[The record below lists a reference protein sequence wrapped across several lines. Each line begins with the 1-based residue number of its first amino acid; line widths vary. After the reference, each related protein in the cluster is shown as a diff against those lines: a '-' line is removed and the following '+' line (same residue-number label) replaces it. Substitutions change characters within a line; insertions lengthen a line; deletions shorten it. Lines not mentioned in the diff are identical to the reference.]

1 MFHLEYGRFRE
12 IPRHLAEIV
21 GGLFKAKT
29 ITIPDQILTPA
40 IDILPEIKKPW
51 RFKTHGPVF
60 RYKEYGGVFCCPV
73 IDLSRTGEGFQ
84 CDMSKPV
91 DPEKLLEEV
100 RDLTRYAKRI
110 SAKRRKYW

>member
-1 MFHLEYGRFRE
+1 MFHLECGRFRE
-12 IPRHLAEIV
+12 IPRHLSEIV

-29 ITIPDQILTPA
+29 IATPDQVLTPA
-40 IDILPEIKKPW
+40 IDILPEIKKP
-51 RFKTHGPVF
+51 VF
-60 RYKEYGGVFCCPV
+60 RYKANGSVFCCPV

-84 CDMSKPV
+84 GDMSEPV
-91 DPEKLLEEV
+91 DTDKLLEEV